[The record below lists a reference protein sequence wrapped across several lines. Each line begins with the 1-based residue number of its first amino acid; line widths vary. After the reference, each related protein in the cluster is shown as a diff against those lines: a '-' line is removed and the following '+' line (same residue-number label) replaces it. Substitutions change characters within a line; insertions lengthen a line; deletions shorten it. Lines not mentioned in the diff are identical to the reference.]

1 VWQKRSYVRH
11 SIRIASAGW
20 CLYFQLITS
29 SAIIQ
34 DIEHISSTG
43 SAHMA
48 YFFFDFKDI
57 GKQDVRG
64 FLSSVLVQLCDQ
76 SISFRK
82 ILHEL
87 YSEHRDGSNQSG
99 DSALKQ
105 CLEKMFKASRKV
117 PMYIIIDALDESPD
131 TFGLQSSR
139 EKILTLVQ
147 ELVGFNLP
155 NLRLCITSRPEVDIR
170 DVLEPLTSISNRI
183 SLHDEDGQ
191 RKDIANYI
199 SSVVCSDMKIKRW
212 REKDKELVTETLL
225 NRADGMYEALLRL
238 RHIF

>member
-1 VWQKRSYVRH
+1 M
-11 SIRIASAGW
+11 
-20 CLYFQLITS
+20 LTFQLIAS

-34 DIEHISSTG
+34 DIERISSAG
-43 SAHMA
+43 LANMA

-57 GKQDVRG
+57 RKQDVRG
-64 FLSSVLVQLCDQ
+64 FLSSILVQLCGQ
-76 SISFRK
+76 SILFYN

-87 YSEHRDGSNQSG
+87 YLEHQDGSNQSG
-99 DSALKQ
+99 DNALKQ
-105 CLEKMFKASRKV
+105 CFEKMLKASRKI

-131 TFGLQSSR
+131 TSGLQSSR
-139 EKILTLVQ
+139 EKILALIQ
-147 ELVGFNLP
+147 ELVGFDLP

-170 DVLEPLTSISNRI
+170 DVLEPLTSASSRI

-199 SSVVCSDMKIKRW
+199 SYVVCSDKKIKRW

-225 NRADGMYEALLRL
+225 NRADGMYEALLRSS
-238 RHIF
+238 HIF